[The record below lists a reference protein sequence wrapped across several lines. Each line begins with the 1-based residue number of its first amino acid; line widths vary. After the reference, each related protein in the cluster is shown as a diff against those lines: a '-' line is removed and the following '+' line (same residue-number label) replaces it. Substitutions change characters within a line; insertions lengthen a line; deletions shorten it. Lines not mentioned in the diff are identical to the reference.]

1 MAQVPYRNA
10 YLTNIGT
17 IAQSGGTL
25 SLGAFE
31 IGIFDARTYQA
42 VTAPSYPT
50 TNAIIIAQGRDP
62 QTFPMGVYQSN
73 ESFKTQII
81 KAPNIVSL
89 SASASQRPQNM
100 IVTLGF
106 DGVDTSKT
114 LSYPANK
121 DLNVYLTMSGAP
133 VGNLLGASSTTSYN
147 TYTEVFTP
155 VMPCLDDCVDNCSA
169 TVDCNALA
177 DALILEIN
185 KRKTIGGELL
195 SKYVKATKVVSCDTP
210 SGYVTTSCVKWSITI
225 CDVGG
230 QVGLG
235 MVQAQYPSY
244 TVTRVSREASLST
257 YELVVCGGDT
267 PAAYDLSVSP
277 TIPNCTTCPSGYTLV
292 DGLYSYTVTRTD
304 AGTAAALA
312 TFKANY
318 AATTEEATAVRLSY
332 ALGTSTYQ
340 IFSTSSTLSPPLVA
354 PGDVVTLIGSVQGI
368 CVIDSATT
376 QPWVEGSSCTKA
388 EQTYQVSLKN
398 NLCGDGFLTE
408 LEAAYPSGTVTQ
420 GITNEDNCTTIYYLT
435 ILSDNYNC
443 DTCNVRGYDWAYPSP
458 FNGSIWT
465 LSAVSHTGTGCVCG
479 VKFESAY
486 VQRDRAEC
494 YFSEVSYEVEPL
506 FITVSTINPNSQDYS
521 SLCEERIPVTVVQG
535 IKYAKGYGSSVLSE
549 RVKLSNFYFG
559 KNWKTDPAERNA
571 MGLELGIDLQGYYD
585 EVAVEYYVD
594 TTSAGSMSG
603 FGQSQRELH
612 CDTWYFPAGSATDF
626 INALNA
632 FVSYPGSLV
641 SPITI

>member
-10 YLTNIGT
+10 YLTNIGS

-25 SLGAFE
+25 NLGAFE

-73 ESFKTQII
+73 ETFKSQAI
-81 KAPNIVSL
+81 KAPNIVSYT
-89 SASASQRPQNM
+89 ANASQRPQNM

-106 DGVDTSKT
+106 DGVDVTKT
-114 LSYPANK
+114 LSYPSDK

-133 VGNLLGASSTTSYN
+133 IGNLLGASSTTSYN

-155 VMPCLDDCVDNCSA
+155 VLPCVDACDDSCPS
-169 TVDCNALA
+169 TVDCNVLA
-177 DALILEIN
+177 DALIAEVN

-195 SKYVKATKVVSCDTP
+195 SKYVKATKIVSCDTP

-235 MVQAQYPSY
+235 KVQAQYPSY
-244 TVTRVSREASLST
+244 TVTRTAREGSLST
-257 YELVVCGGDT
+257 YELVVCGGAT
-267 PAAYDLSVSP
+267 PADYDLSVSP

-304 AGTAAALA
+304 VGNSTALD
-312 TFKANY
+312 TFKTNY
-318 AATTEEATAVRLSY
+318 TATAEEATAIRLSY

-340 IFSTSSTLSPPLVA
+340 IYSTSAALAAGPA
-354 PGDVVTLIGSVQGI
+354 GDVVTLLGTVEGV
-368 CVIDSATT
+368 CVIDTAET
-376 QPWVEGSSCTKA
+376 QPWVEGDGCTKA
-388 EQTYQVSLKN
+388 RQDYQISLKN
-398 NLCGDGFLTE
+398 DACGDGFLTE
-408 LEAAYPSGTVTQ
+408 LQATYTDGTVTQ
-420 GITNEDNCTTIYYLT
+420 GITNSDNCTTIYYLSL
-435 ILSDNYNC
+435 LSDNYNC
-443 DTCNVRGYDWAYPSP
+443 DTCNVRGYDWSYPSP
-458 FNGSIWT
+458 FNGSHWT
-465 LSAVSHTGTGCVCG
+465 LQAVEHNGTGCVCG

-506 FITVSTINPNSQDYS
+506 FITVSTINPNTQDYS
-521 SLCEERIPVTVVQG
+521 TLCEERIPVTVVQG

-585 EVAVEYYVD
+585 EVCLEYYVD
-594 TTSAGSMSG
+594 TPSAGSMSG

-612 CDTWYFPAGSATDF
+612 ADTWYFPAGSATDF

-632 FVSYPGSLV
+632 FVSFPGSTV

>member
-1 MAQVPYRNA
+1 MAQNYKNA
-10 YLTNIGT
+10 FLTNIT
-17 IAQSGGTL
+17 TLPSSGDTL
-25 SLGAFE
+25 TLGDSQ
-31 IGIFDARTYQA
+31 IGVFNATTYQA
-42 VTAPSYPT
+42 VLTPSYPSVT
-50 TNAIIIAQGRDP
+50 EIIIAQGRDAM
-62 QTFPMGVYQSN
+62 TFPMGSGLTNETPKSPRIAAQS
-73 ESFKTQII
+73 
-81 KAPNIVSL
+81 IVKWE
-89 SASASQRPQNM
+89 AKKSQRPQNM

-340 IFSTSSTLSPPLVA
+340 IFSTSSTLSPPLVS
-354 PGDVVTLIGSVQGI
+354 PGDVITSIGTVQGI
-368 CVIDSATT
+368 CTIDTATT
-376 QPWVEGSSCTKA
+376 SAWTEGTTCTKA
-388 EQTYQVSLKN
+388 KKTFQISLKN
-398 NLCGDGFLTE
+398 DSCGDGFLTE
-408 LEAAYPSGTVTQ
+408 LQAAYEGIGTVTQ
-420 GITNEDNCTTIYYLT
+420 GATNSDNCTTIYY
-435 ILSDNYNC
+435 IVINSNNVAC
-443 DTCNVRGYDWAYPSP
+443 DDCNEPGYTFSVPQP
-458 FNGSIWT
+458 FNQSIWT
-465 LSAVSHTGTGCVCG
+465 ETSMIVNGTGCVCG

-486 VQRDRAEC
+486 VQRERKEC
-494 YFSEVSYEVEPL
+494 YFTSVSYEVEPL
-506 FITVSTINPNSQDYS
+506 FISISSKNPNDRDYS
-521 SLCEERIPVTVVQG
+521 ELCHSDFPVTVVQG
-535 IKYAKGYGSSVLSE
+535 VKYAAGFGSSVVSE
-549 RVKLSNFYFG
+549 RVKQSNFYF
-559 KNWKTDPAERNA
+559 NRPWKGDPAERDA
-571 MGLELGIDLQGYYD
+571 MGYELGVDLQGYYD
-585 EVAVEYYVD
+585 EYVLVFTAPMPEGNTMSQFGRSQLEQYEY
-594 TTSAGSMSG
+594 
-603 FGQSQRELH
+603 H
-612 CDTWYFPAGSATDF
+612 IYFPEGGGSAFETA
-626 INALNA
+626 INA
-632 FVSYPGSLV
+632 FVSFPGSTIL
-641 SPITI
+641 PITI